1 MVSETNKSLD
11 DTHAWKARYD
21 SRLDALARSVDENT
35 RMTAE
40 AVLLTSGNGA
50 KIEKIERNTNEIV
63 AFFEAGKGTFKALKF
78 IGIVAKW
85 ITSVAAA
92 VAVAFLIWK
101 SGGKP

>member
-1 MVSETNKSLD
+1 MAPE
-11 DTHAWKARYD
+11 DTDLHGRYD
-21 SRLDALARSVDENT
+21 PWRAEITNQMRNMEEQTATLKRAVELNT
-35 RMTAE
+35 QMTAT
-40 AVLLTSGNGA
+40 VMQ
-50 KIEKIERNTNEIV
+50 NTVDIV